1 MRTLC
6 CLAPSVV
13 ISGPPEVPLRTKAGA
28 EAVAEEDAAPGAEA
42 ALVQGVAAVS
52 PAPEA
57 AVADTVSPSAT
68 GPEPDHD
75 GGAPTGPGSHRG
87 EP

>member
-1 MRTLC
+1 
-6 CLAPSVV
+6 
-13 ISGPPEVPLRTKAGA
+13 VPLRTKAGA

-42 ALVQGVAAVS
+42 ALVQGVAAMS

-57 AVADTVSPSAT
+57 AVVGDPALPAKAADVGGPAQAVDRDGDTAT
-68 GPEPDHD
+68 GP
-75 GGAPTGPGSHRG
+75 GRHRG